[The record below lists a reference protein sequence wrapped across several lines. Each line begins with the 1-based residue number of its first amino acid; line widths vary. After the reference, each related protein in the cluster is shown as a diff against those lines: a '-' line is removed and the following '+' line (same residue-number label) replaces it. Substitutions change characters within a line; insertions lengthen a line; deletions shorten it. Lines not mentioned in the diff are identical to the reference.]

1 MLTSYFNIAK
11 TGIVLTIM
19 SVVLVFDVTAAEW
32 ERKASLSVGETYT
45 DNVELE
51 ENNEDSKLI
60 TIVRPTISL
69 TGRGSRANL
78 ALTAAFEFNDLGGDT
93 DPFNPRI
100 RADADAELVEDFFFI
115 DADLSSNQSTI
126 DPFSS
131 TGGSQ
136 LNDND
141 NVTTTYNYSVSPY
154 IVRHFGQTADF
165 QLRYTYDDQIN
176 RGDELSDSVR
186 ESVLATLQSGKD
198 FSRISWTLTG
208 DYQETEFDDN
218 DSTGQDGNNEKL
230 SGDIKLG
237 YQLNRKLQ
245 FNGTVGKE
253 WNNYQTFDDDDTDEK
268 FWDVGILWEPSKR
281 TSFDVGYGERFF
293 SSTPRFKFSHKTRRT
308 TFSSSYSRSLTDT
321 RSERGNTNPFSD
333 EEQEA
338 IEFLEQV
345 FNQPLFLTNNATF
358 RDQGIFINE
367 LFNNSLALK
376 GKRTTATLFLRE
388 SKQIREDVDED
399 GIFTSYGL
407 RLERNLSSKYT
418 LNSRL
423 SLDERKDEAGLKS
436 DTLRFYLSLRR
447 KLGVRS
453 SVTIDYSF
461 SDRDSD
467 RIDDDYKENR
477 ISLNFSI
484 DL

>member
-1 MLTSYFNIAK
+1 MFTSYFNIAR
-11 TGIVLTIM
+11 TGVAIAVAC
-19 SVVLVFDVTAAEW
+19 VVMASDVTAAEW
-32 ERKASLSVGETYT
+32 ERKASLSVRETYT
-45 DNVELE
+45 DNVQLE
-51 ENNEDSKLI
+51 EKNKDSELI
-60 TIVRPTISL
+60 SAIRPTISL
-69 TGRGSRANL
+69 TGKGRRANL
-78 ALTAAFEFNDLGGDT
+78 ALTAAFEFNDLGGDA

-100 RADADAELVEDFFFI
+100 RADADAELIEDVFFI

-131 TGGSQ
+131 TGSSQ

-154 IVRHFGQTADF
+154 VVRHFGQVADF

-176 RGDELSDSVR
+176 RGDELSDSVQQ
-186 ESVLATLQSGKD
+186 SVLATLESGKD
-198 FSRISWTLTG
+198 FSRIFWTLTG

-218 DSTGQDGNNEKL
+218 DSTGQDGNNEEV
-230 SGDIKLG
+230 SGNIKVG

-245 FNGTVGKE
+245 LNGTLGKE
-253 WNNYQTFDDDDTDEK
+253 WNNYQTFDDDDTDGK

-281 TSFDVGYGERFF
+281 TSFDVGYGDRFF
-293 SSTPRFKFSHKTRRT
+293 GSTPRFKFSHKTRRT

-321 RSERGNTNPFSD
+321 RSERANTDIFSD

-338 IEFLEQV
+338 IEFLEQI

-367 LFNNSLALK
+367 RFESSLALK
-376 GKRTTATLFLRE
+376 GKRTTATFYLRE

-399 GIFTSYGL
+399 GVFTSYGL
-407 RLERNLSSKYT
+407 RVERDLSSRHT
-418 LNSRL
+418 FSSRL
-423 SLDERKDEAGLKS
+423 SRDERKDQAGLTS
-436 DTLRFYLSLRR
+436 DTLRFYVSLKR
-447 KLGVRS
+447 KLGTRTA
-453 SVTIDYSF
+453 VTIDYSF
-461 SDRDSD
+461 SDRDSE
-467 RIDDDYKENR
+467 RVDDNYKENR